1 MRVQK
6 REVIG
11 LELNVFFFLSLVG
24 STIFQLV
31 QNTFHYFSLSTK
43 RISTIFSLVQN
54 ALADKVVQFVHIGIP
69 INALN

>member
-11 LELNVFFFLSLVG
+11 LKLNVFFFLSLVG

-31 QNTFHYFSLSTK
+31 QNTFQ
-43 RISTIFSLVQN
+43 LV
-54 ALADKVVQFVHIGIP
+54 FT
-69 INALN
+69 